1 MYAVVKTGGKQY
13 RVEPGNILE
22 VERLE
27 GDVGSTIT
35 LDEVLMVAN
44 GDSITVGQPMVEGAS
59 VEATITG
66 QHRDRKIHMMRYR
79 AKKRIRVRKGHR
91 QYKTRLE
98 IGSISL

>member
-66 QHRDRKIHMMRYR
+66 QHRDRKIQ
-79 AKKRIRVRKGHR
+79 KRIRVRKGHR